1 MGRVLRFLHRSISVL
16 TFALVLP
23 LGAASQDTTFFYEGF
38 EDNGNNL
45 PTGWINAMVVGN
57 ETWKI
62 GVGAGPFP
70 VGQSGLPDTTAF
82 GAKNAYFRV
91 PSFNPYVS
99 RLITPPINLEF
110 AVNPELTFWHAQVP
124 RDGSNAK
131 LGVYIATSLTGPWT
145 LIASYQNPVNQWTER
160 VLQLPGSTNTLYIA
174 FEGHSGQGLGGSVVI
189 DEISIVETGTLDR
202 ELSAVNSYQPTT
214 FLVHTGSQN
223 NAVLK
228 TELRVIGNT
237 GTLNLQS
244 FRVASLNTSDGDIPP
259 QGVKLW
265 YTSSENFV
273 NPQPLGSAQ
282 SLINGQVTFS
292 GLNHSLPT
300 GYSYFWVTY
309 NIAEDATPGNYVDAK
324 LPALGITVNG
334 QTYPA
339 QEQSPAGNRRIYE
352 TIFYDDFEQNKGW
365 TLTGEWQRAVPQGL
379 GGLITS
385 QSNTSGPAGPNF
397 AVSGTHVIGTDI
409 TGLGSYPGNYEPM
422 LPPLAY
428 VATTPE
434 ISTDFYTDVRLNFQ
448 RWLNVHLFDRASID
462 ISTDNGV
469 SWTTIWDNQ
478 QVQNT
483 STWTQVSYIVP
494 RANRKQSVR
503 FRFTLG
509 DTGGTNLQSGWHLD
523 NLVVTGTYVTTD
535 VGVSE
540 LIAPRNT
547 CNLTAQEEITVSV
560 TNFGA
565 NPSPSVIPM
574 AYSVNNGQTWHRDT
588 LRISIPVGE
597 SRNFTF
603 GPKADFSV
611 PGNYQGVIIR
621 TELAGDQDET
631 NDQLLTNVFS
641 LPVFTPAY
649 SENFQSGQ
657 GYWAAYGEGSSMQL
671 GSPMGAVIDEAA
683 SGTFAWATN
692 PFGNYNAGELSWV
705 ESPCFD
711 FSGMPNPVLDF
722 FINYHTPNGLDGAAI
737 DYSIDGGLTWTR
749 LEPRSSDLAWYWYNH
764 NNISGLATKT
774 GNGRGWSGL
783 SNGWLNPRIV
793 LPEEVGNQSA
803 VRFRFIFAA
812 QEVALDFEGVAF
824 DMVSVYG
831 AQHDVGVTAFM
842 QPQTSCSLS
851 EEQNITVA
859 VSNLG
864 INTISAGT
872 FIPVGLDYHNESI
885 SLLEELVLQEALAPG
900 QHALHTFSQTFN
912 MAAIGSYDL
921 TAYTLLDGDDDFFSP
936 GIFNDTL
943 SVNVEVFGV
952 PLVDLGEDIYTTQP
966 QNVVLDA
973 GPGHASYLWQDGSS
987 SQTFQVSSPNTQY
1000 YWVTVGD
1007 ANNCQATDSVR
1018 VVTYDLALTA
1028 IVAPLNGCQAPE
1040 GEQVKVEITNQGPD
1054 AFITGFEIPLRLY
1067 FQNQWLEDKT
1077 LLLSQNLN
1085 PGQSTVATFQSIV
1098 NLSGDGDYQVDVA
1111 HLVKDANSANDS
1123 IHAMISSLGYPVVSL
1138 GDSIYTTQP
1147 TTVLLD
1153 PGPGYASYLWQD
1165 GSTNQTFQVTSPNTQ
1180 TYWVVVADNQACSAT
1195 AEVVVATFDAGITG
1209 IVSPGDACA
1218 LDENEPITLALQN
1231 FGVDPFEAGKTFGF
1245 KLYLDGQLQAEETLT
1260 LGAAWAPGQ
1269 TLNHTLQHT
1278 LNVPTQGTYTLRA
1291 EITTRDAN
1299 PGNDSFETDITIYG
1313 YPLLDIPEMVV
1324 TNEPDTVVLDAGP
1337 GHSSYLWNSGQTTQ
1351 SLAISTWGTYTITVA
1366 NSFGCETSGSIL
1378 VTPEFMDLGMH
1389 ALVTPGDGC
1398 ENEFV
1403 DAPVVISVIN
1413 AGNVAIPQGE
1423 ALTIHYN
1430 VDNIPQS
1437 AEQVTTSQMLQPG
1450 QTHEFT
1456 FAQTLTLSKARQVK
1470 FNLWLDHAADENA
1483 SNNALEVMVDA
1494 HPLPQPSL
1502 GDTIFNAN
1510 PVGLEL
1516 QLTETYETYL
1526 WNDGSAGATLTIS
1539 SPYSQWYH
1547 VTVTD
1552 GNGCANTDSV
1562 MVVAWDLEVYDLLSP
1577 LSNCTLSV
1585 SEQVVFVL
1593 RNNGPDTFQSGRQFR
1608 IGYRIN
1614 GGQPTFQQFSLT
1626 SSLTPGQFRTFA
1638 FSQGANL
1645 QGTGTFDVEVFIDE
1659 PDVDIANNSFADL
1672 VEAPGLPFVE
1682 LGGDIYT
1689 LSPDTVVLDAGPGF
1703 AHYLW
1708 QDGNINQIYNVYEYG
1723 WHYVMVTDH
1732 FGCQNGD
1739 TLYIGQST
1747 GVPLAGI
1754 PGTEVSIYPNPAH
1767 EEVSIR
1773 IKQEGQ
1779 QSLRLELLNQTG
1791 SMVLTRELEI
1801 AGILEE
1807 QISVG
1812 SLRPGVYYIRLSGN
1826 QGVITRKLVVTSRR

>member
-1 MGRVLRFLHRSISVL
+1 LFI
-16 TFALVLP
+16 ALILP
-23 LGAASQDTTFFYEGF
+23 FGAASQDTNFFYEGF
-38 EDNGNNL
+38 ENNGNNL
-45 PTGWINAMVVGN
+45 PTGWINAMVLGN

-70 VGQSGLPDTTAF
+70 EGQVGLPDTAAF
-82 GAKNAYFRV
+82 GEKNAYFRV

-124 RDGSNAK
+124 RDNSNAK
-131 LGVYIATSLTGPWT
+131 LGVYISNNLTGPWT
-145 LIASYQNPVNQWTER
+145 LIATYQNPVNQWTER

-189 DEISIVETGTLDR
+189 DEINIFETGVLDR

-244 FRVASLNTSDGDIPP
+244 FRVASLNNSDADIPP

-265 YTSSENFV
+265 YTTSENFV
-273 NPQPLGSAQ
+273 NPQPLGNAQ
-282 SLINGQVTFS
+282 SISNGQATFS

-300 GYSYFWVTY
+300 GYSYLWVTFD
-309 NIAEDATPGNYVDAK
+309 IAEDATPGNYIDAK

-352 TIFYDDFEQNKGW
+352 TIFYDDFEQNQGW

-379 GGLITS
+379 GGLLES
-385 QSNTSGPAGPNF
+385 QSHTSGPAGPDY

-462 ISTDNGV
+462 ISTDNGTT
-469 SWTTIWDNQ
+469 WTTIWDNQ

-509 DTGGTNLQSGWHLD
+509 ETGGTNLQSGWHLD

-540 LIAPRNT
+540 LIAPHNT
-547 CNLTAQEEITVSV
+547 CNLTEQEEITVSV
-560 TNFGA
+560 TNHGA
-565 NPSPSVIPM
+565 SPSPSVIPM
-574 AYSVNNGQTWHRDT
+574 AFSVDNGQTWHRDT
-588 LRISIPVGE
+588 MRISIPVGE

-603 GPKADFSV
+603 GPTADFSV
-611 PGNYQGVIIR
+611 PGNYEGVIIR
-621 TELAGDQDET
+621 AEMPGDQDET
-631 NDQLLTNVFS
+631 NDQLHTNVFS

-649 SENFQSGQ
+649 SENFQDGQ
-657 GYWAAYGEGSSMQL
+657 AYWAAYGENSSMQL

-692 PFGNYNAGELSWV
+692 PYGNYNAGELSWV

-711 FSGMPNPVLDF
+711 FSGMPNPVLDLF
-722 FINYHTPNGLDGAAI
+722 LNYHTPNGLDGAAI
-737 DYSIDGGLTWTR
+737 DYSIDGGLTWNR
-749 LEPRSSDLAWYWYNH
+749 LEPRSSDLAWFWYNH

-851 EEQNITVA
+851 EEQNVTVA

-872 FIPVGLDYHNESI
+872 IIPVGLDYHNESI

-912 MAAIGSYDL
+912 MSAIGSYDL

-1054 AFITGFEIPLRLY
+1054 AFATGFEIPLRLY

-1077 LLLSQNLN
+1077 LLLSQHLN

-1111 HLVKDANSANDS
+1111 HLVKDANPANDS

-1147 TTVLLD
+1147 DTVLLD
-1153 PGPGYASYLWQD
+1153 PGPGFGSYLWQD
-1165 GSTNQTFQVTSPNTQ
+1165 GSTNQTFQVSSPHTQ
-1180 TYWVVVADNQACSAT
+1180 TYWVVVADNQACDAT
-1195 AEVVVATFDAGITG
+1195 AEVVVATFDAGIAS

-1218 LDENEPITLALQN
+1218 LDENEPITLALHN
-1231 FGVDPFEAGKTFGF
+1231 FGVDPFSAGKTFGL
-1245 KLYLDGQLQAEETLT
+1245 KLFLDGQLEAEETLT
-1260 LGAAWAPGQ
+1260 LGAEWAPGQ

-1278 LNVPTQGTYTLRA
+1278 LSVPQQGTYTIRA

-1299 PGNDSFETDITIYG
+1299 PGNDSFETEITIYG

-1337 GHSSYLWNSGQTTQ
+1337 GHSSYLWNSGQTNQT
-1351 SLAISTWGTYTITVA
+1351 LPISTWGTYTVTVA
-1366 NSFGCETSGSIL
+1366 NTFGCETTGSIL

-1389 ALVTPGDGC
+1389 ALVLPGEGC

-1423 ALTIHYN
+1423 ALTIHYS
-1430 VDNIPQS
+1430 VDNVPQA
-1437 AEQVTTSQMLQPG
+1437 AEQVTTSQVLQPG
-1450 QTHEFT
+1450 QAHEFT
-1456 FAQTLTLSKARQVK
+1456 FAQTLTLSKARQVQ

-1483 SNNALEVMVDA
+1483 SNDALEVMVDV
-1494 HPLPQPSL
+1494 HPLPQPNL

-1516 QLTETYETYL
+1516 QLTENYETYL

-1562 MVVAWDLEVYDLLSP
+1562 MVVAWDLELYDLLSP

-1593 RNNGPDTFQSGRQFR
+1593 RNNGPDTFQPGRQFR
-1608 IGYRIN
+1608 IGYRVD
-1614 GGQPTFQQFSLT
+1614 GGAATYQQFTLT
-1626 SSLTPGQFRTFA
+1626 ASLTPGQFRTFA

-1732 FGCQNGD
+1732 YGCQNGD

-1754 PGTEVSIYPNPAH
+1754 PGTEVSIYPNPARDQ
-1767 EEVSIR
+1767 VTIQ
-1773 IKQEGQ
+1773 IKQDGQ
-1779 QSLRLELLNQTG
+1779 QALRLELLNQTG
-1791 SMVLTRELEI
+1791 SMVLARELDI
-1801 AGILEE
+1801 TGILEE
-1807 QISVG
+1807 QIHVG
-1812 SLRPGVYYIRLSGN
+1812 SLRPGVYYIRLSGS